1 MNQDNSK
8 KVYDPK
14 NIEDKWVKKWEDT
27 KIYKTDTVE
36 KLDKSKPKMHV
47 LDMFPYPSGEGL
59 HAGHTKI
66 FSASDAYARMKRMQG
81 YNVLHATGWDAF
93 GLPAE
98 QFAIKNKV
106 NPKISTKKNTEN
118 FEKQMKMLGL
128 SYDWARTVN
137 TTDPKF
143 YKWTQWI
150 FKQLYKRGLCY
161 ESFEPIN
168 WCPSCKTGLANED
181 LEGGLCERC
190 GSVVEKKPIRQW
202 VIKITEYAEKLLKG
216 VNNLDWKESI
226 KEMQRNWIGESE
238 GAEIDFKISTGDTF
252 TVFTTRP
259 DTLFGCT
266 YCVFAPEHKHVKEY
280 LEKNLITNKSE
291 VEKYIGEAKNKTE
304 IERSAEGKE
313 KTGVKLKGIFAINP
327 ANEKQVPIYIADYVL
342 GNYGTGA
349 IMAVPAHDE
358 RDGEFAD
365 KYGIEKT
372 QVVSPVIIMDGPS
385 TPRNDENIRK
395 FNAATA
401 VVKHWQ
407 EDLFYVIDF
416 GVEEGFPGGS
426 LEDGETTSVAVLREV
441 TEETGYKNIKS
452 VKEILEH
459 NYSRG
464 YKPRKNIEE
473 LCHDGVF
480 EVILEN
486 NERVGVVDEHT
497 KNGSWKTKE
506 EILNSKKITKHH
518 KYYFDQYL
526 NKKVFT
532 DSGLLVNSG
541 KFDGMDSNEAK
552 KQITEFVG
560 GKMVKKYK
568 LRDWVFARQ
577 RYWGEPFPIV
587 FDENHKPYLVAD
599 SELPVVLP
607 DVESYEPTGTGEGPL
622 ADIKDWVQVR
632 GFINKNGEF
641 VSEKNYQPNVVK
653 KTLQTLLMA
662 EPEIKTFYR
671 ESNTMPQW
679 AGSSWYWLR
688 YLDPNNEN
696 FLVGEKQEKY
706 WSSNGHSVDIY
717 LGGME
722 HATRHLIY
730 GRFWN
735 IFLKEIGV
743 LTHSEPFKRL
753 EAVGLVLG
761 EGGVKMSKRLGNV
774 VNPDDMVAQ
783 FGADTLRL
791 YIAFAAS
798 YHDSFAWDTKAIV
811 GPRRFIERVWNLQ
824 YKVLPLPTSPYKGE
838 EDLETLLNQTIKKVG
853 EDYEKLQFNTAVAQM
868 MIFVNAVEKVG
879 TISTDDYKILL
890 KLLAPLC
897 PFFTEEIWHNLGEKD
912 PIHISTWP
920 KYDEN
925 KIINKTVNIAVQ
937 VNGKLRDVFTA
948 QTDLDDASV
957 IELAK
962 ETEGY
967 TKWVGDAQ
975 VKKTIVVKNK
985 IVNVII

>member
-1 MNQDNSK
+1 MQNKEEYN
-8 KVYDPK
+8 PK
-14 NIEDKWVKKWEDT
+14 NIEQKWIQSWEENKTYTT
-27 KIYKTDTVE
+27 KDSNQT
-36 KLDKSKPKMHV
+36 LPKMHV

-506 EILNSKKITKHH
+506 EILT
-518 KYYFDQYL
+518 YL
-526 NKKVFT
+526 
-532 DSGLLVNSG
+532 SG
-541 KFDGMDSNEAK
+541 KMRLHRIRVLIGDRVLVETDPY
-552 KQITEFVG
+552 G
-560 GKMVKKYK
+560 GK
-568 LRDWVFARQ
+568 
-577 RYWGEPFPIV
+577 
-587 FDENHKPYLVAD
+587 
-599 SELPVVLP
+599 
-607 DVESYEPTGTGEGPL
+607 
-622 ADIKDWVQVR
+622 
-632 GFINKNGEF
+632 
-641 VSEKNYQPNVVK
+641 
-653 KTLQTLLMA
+653 
-662 EPEIKTFYR
+662 
-671 ESNTMPQW
+671 
-679 AGSSWYWLR
+679 
-688 YLDPNNEN
+688 
-696 FLVGEKQEKY
+696 
-706 WSSNGHSVDIY
+706 
-717 LGGME
+717 
-722 HATRHLIY
+722 
-730 GRFWN
+730 GR
-735 IFLKEIGV
+735 II
-743 LTHSEPFKRL
+743 KRL
-753 EAVGLVLG
+753 
-761 EGGVKMSKRLGNV
+761 
-774 VNPDDMVAQ
+774 
-783 FGADTLRL
+783 
-791 YIAFAAS
+791 
-798 YHDSFAWDTKAIV
+798 
-811 GPRRFIERVWNLQ
+811 
-824 YKVLPLPTSPYKGE
+824 
-838 EDLETLLNQTIKKVG
+838 
-853 EDYEKLQFNTAVAQM
+853 
-868 MIFVNAVEKVG
+868 
-879 TISTDDYKILL
+879 
-890 KLLAPLC
+890 
-897 PFFTEEIWHNLGEKD
+897 
-912 PIHISTWP
+912 
-920 KYDEN
+920 
-925 KIINKTVNIAVQ
+925 
-937 VNGKLRDVFTA
+937 
-948 QTDLDDASV
+948 
-957 IELAK
+957 
-962 ETEGY
+962 
-967 TKWVGDAQ
+967 
-975 VKKTIVVKNK
+975 
-985 IVNVII
+985 